1 MFALLDR
8 KSLTTA
14 AMFFAFD
21 GLDGTGKSTQ
31 MDLFVSWLIE
41 SGKDVIRCVDPGTTP
56 VGQKIRSL
64 LLGDEVPIGRMSEML
79 LFMAARAQLVESV
92 IKPALD
98 AGKTVVS
105 DRYLLANL
113 VYQGYAGGLDVASIR
128 EIGRIAT
135 QGIMP
140 DTMFVLDMS
149 PALAAERM
157 QRERDRM
164 EDQDAAFIER
174 LRAGFLTEA
183 KHDSK
188 IVVIDAA
195 RDIESVQA
203 DIRAAAAARS
213 RSTG

>member
-1 MFALLDR
+1 
-8 KSLTTA
+8 
-14 AMFFAFD
+14 MFFAFD

-31 MDLFVSWLIE
+31 MDLFVSWLLE
-41 SGKDVIRCVDPGTTP
+41 SGHNVVRCIDPGTTP
-56 VGQKIRSL
+56 VGQRIREL

-98 AGKTVVS
+98 AGRTVVS

-113 VYQGYAGGLDVASIR
+113 VYQGYAGGLNVDAIR
-128 EIGRIAT
+128 EIGRVAT

-140 DTMFVLDMS
+140 DIMFVLDMS
-149 PALAAERM
+149 PQLAAERM

-164 EDQDAAFIER
+164 EDQDATYIER

-183 KHDSK
+183 ASDPR

-203 DIRAAAAARS
+203 DIRAAAS
-213 RSTG
+213 RVLGTRIR

>member
-1 MFALLDR
+1 
-8 KSLTTA
+8 
-14 AMFFAFD
+14 MFFAFD

-128 EIGRIAT
+128 AIGGIAT

-140 DTMFVLDMS
+140 DIMFVLDMS

-174 LRAGFLTEA
+174 LRAGFLAEA
-183 KHDSK
+183 NHDPR

>member
-1 MFALLDR
+1 
-8 KSLTTA
+8 
-14 AMFFAFD
+14 MFFAFD

-31 MDLFVSWLIE
+31 MDLFVNWLAAA
-41 SGKDVIRCVDPGTTP
+41 GHDVVRCVDPGTTP
-56 VGQKIRSL
+56 VGQRIREL

-92 IKPALD
+92 IRPAFE

-113 VYQGYAGGLDVASIR
+113 VYQGYAGGLDVDEIR
-128 EIGRIAT
+128 RIGRIAT
-135 QGIMP
+135 LGIEP
-140 DTMFVLDMS
+140 DAMFVLDMA
-149 PALAAERM
+149 PHLAAERM

-164 EDQDAAFIER
+164 EDQDAEFIER
-174 LRAGFLTEA
+174 LRAGFLAEA
-183 KHDSK
+183 TSDPR

-203 DIRAAAAARS
+203 DIRAAAERVVSS
-213 RSTG
+213 R

>member
-1 MFALLDR
+1 
-8 KSLTTA
+8 
-14 AMFFAFD
+14 MFFAFD

-31 MDLFVSWLIE
+31 MDLFVTWLTE
-41 SGKDVIRCVDPGTTP
+41 SGHDVVRCIDPGTTP

-64 LLGDEVPIGRMSEML
+64 LLGDEVPIGRTSEML

-92 IKPALD
+92 IKPAIET
-98 AGKTVVS
+98 GKTIVS

-113 VYQGYAGGLDVASIR
+113 VYQGYAGGLNVEAIR
-128 EIGRIAT
+128 EIGQTAT
-135 QGIMP
+135 RGIMP
-140 DTMFVLDMS
+140 DIMFVLDMS
-149 PALAAERM
+149 PEIASERM

-174 LRAGFLTEA
+174 LRAGFLQEA
-183 KHDSK
+183 ASDPR

-203 DIRAAAAARS
+203 DIRAAAS
-213 RSTG
+213 RVLGTRTN

>member
-1 MFALLDR
+1 
-8 KSLTTA
+8 
-14 AMFFAFD
+14 MFFAFD

-31 MDLFVSWLIE
+31 MDLFVTWLAE
-41 SGKDVIRCVDPGTTP
+41 NGHDVVRCIDPGTTP

-92 IKPALD
+92 IKPALET
-98 AGKTVVS
+98 GKTIVS

-113 VYQGYAGGLDVASIR
+113 VYQGYAGGLNVEAIR
-128 EIGRIAT
+128 EIGQTAT
-135 QGIMP
+135 RGIMP
-140 DTMFVLDMS
+140 DIMFVLDMS
-149 PALAAERM
+149 PEIASERM

-164 EDQDAAFIER
+164 EDQDAPFIER
-174 LRAGFLTEA
+174 LRAGFLQEA
-183 KHDSK
+183 ASDPR

-203 DIRAAAAARS
+203 DIRAAANRVLGT
-213 RSTG
+213 RTN

>member
-1 MFALLDR
+1 
-8 KSLTTA
+8 
-14 AMFFAFD
+14 MFFAFD

-31 MDLFVSWLIE
+31 MDLFVNWLIE

-140 DTMFVLDMS
+140 DIMFVLDMS
-149 PALAAERM
+149 PDLAAERM

-174 LRAGFLTEA
+174 LRAGFLAEA
-183 KHDSK
+183 KHDPR

-203 DIRAAAAARS
+203 DIRAAAGRS